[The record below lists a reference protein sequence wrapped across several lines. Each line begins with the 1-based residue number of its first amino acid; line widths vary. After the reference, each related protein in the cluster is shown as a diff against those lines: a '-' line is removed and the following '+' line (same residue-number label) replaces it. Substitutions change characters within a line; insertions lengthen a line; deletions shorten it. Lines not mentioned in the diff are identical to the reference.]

1 MPEEPTGP
9 QDQAQRPLRIGL
21 TGGIASGKSAAAQ
34 VFAGLGIPVIDTDEI
49 AREVVEPGTPGL
61 GRVVDAFGPDVLDS
75 DGRLDRK
82 RLRAIVFGDPAA
94 RRRLEQILHPGI
106 REVLEARSAAAG
118 GPYQVLVIPLLVE
131 SGLRAR
137 VDRVLVVDCPEDL
150 QIERVRL
157 RDQASAAEAG
167 AMLAAQTSRAQRLA
181 AADDVIVND
190 GDLASLERKVREL
203 DSRYRAL
210 AAHLPGGNRGHRNIA
225 ADAERGSE

>member
-82 RLRAIVFGDPAA
+82 RLRGVVFKDAVA
-94 RRRLEQILHPGI
+94 RRRLEQILHPLI
-106 REVLEARSAAAG
+106 RATMNARSAAAG
-118 GPYQVLVIPLLVE
+118 GLYQVLVIPLLVE
-131 SGLRAR
+131 SGLASG
-137 VDRVLVVDCPEDL
+137 VDRVLVVDCTEEAQVGRVMQRDNVGAPEARA
-150 QIERVRL
+150 IL
-157 RDQASAAEAG
+157 RAQASRE
-167 AMLAAQTSRAQRLA
+167 QRLA
-181 AADDVIVND
+181 LADDVIVND
-190 GDLASLERKVREL
+190 ADLAALERKVREL
-203 DSRYRAL
+203 DDRYRLL
-210 AAHLPGGNRGHRNIA
+210 AAGRARRG
-225 ADAERGSE
+225 